1 MSGILSDVEQETL
14 LYDLEERFK
23 ENMDRHP
30 EMSWA
35 AVLEQLMD
43 QPEILVALY
52 RMENTGGQPDIIGDD
67 YVFVDCAPES
77 PKGRRKVCYDR
88 PALEARKKYKP
99 DNDAVTLAE
108 EIGIELLT
116 EEEYRTLQTYGEF
129 DLKTST
135 WVKTPK
141 DIREL
146 GGAIFCDRRYDTVF
160 TYHNNAETYYSSRGF
175 RGKRT
180 F

>member
-52 RMENTGGQPDIIGDD
+52 RMENTGG
-67 YVFVDCAPES
+67 
-77 PKGRRKVCYDR
+77 
-88 PALEARKKYKP
+88 
-99 DNDAVTLAE
+99 
-108 EIGIELLT
+108 
-116 EEEYRTLQTYGEF
+116 
-129 DLKTST
+129 
-135 WVKTPK
+135 
-141 DIREL
+141 
-146 GGAIFCDRRYDTVF
+146 
-160 TYHNNAETYYSSRGF
+160 
-175 RGKRT
+175 
-180 F
+180 

>member
-14 LYDLEERFK
+14 LYDLKERFK

-52 RMENTGGQPDIIGDD
+52 RMENTGGEPDIIGDD

-77 PKGRRKVCYDR
+77 PKG
-88 PALEARKKYKP
+88 A
-99 DNDAVTLAE
+99 
-108 EIGIELLT
+108 
-116 EEEYRTLQTYGEF
+116 
-129 DLKTST
+129 
-135 WVKTPK
+135 
-141 DIREL
+141 
-146 GGAIFCDRRYDTVF
+146 
-160 TYHNNAETYYSSRGF
+160 
-175 RGKRT
+175 GKFAMT
-180 F
+180 GQP